1 MTTPNQTL
9 IKQIAD
15 EAQSLP
21 DNLVR
26 EVLDFIGYLRTKYDQ
41 NGEETRQKTLLSTFG
56 SWKDDREAEQIVQDI
71 YSTRTI
77 SELEPGL

>member
-1 MTTPNQTL
+1 MTTPHQTL
-9 IKQIAD
+9 IKQITD

-41 NGEETRQKTLLSTFG
+41 NDVEAQQKALLSTFG

-71 YSTRTI
+71 YATRTI